1 MAAYIPTNSEDSRQM
16 LEKIG
21 VASVDELFESL
32 PNDLL
37 VDELDLP
44 AGMSEM
50 ELQDFFA
57 RLGKK
62 NKVYNEV
69 WRGAG
74 AYKHFIPAAVD
85 EILSHE
91 SFVTSY
97 TPYQAEISQG
107 ILQSIFE
114 YQTSVCEL
122 TGLDVSNA
130 SAYDGASA
138 FAEACRMTLMRKKD
152 IVLLAGSIHPAYKKT
167 AMTYFEGGDARFIE
181 IPAGPDGLIDQNKL
195 KEAMTDEVAAIALQ
209 QPNYLGLFE
218 NAKEIND
225 LAHEND
231 ALGIMVVNPATLGVM
246 ATPADQGADI
256 AVGDGQ
262 PFGMPLS
269 FGGPYLGFMATTQK
283 LTRQL
288 PGRIV
293 GQTTDTEGR
302 RVFVLTLQA
311 REQHIRR
318 EKASSNL
325 CTNQALCAMRMQ
337 CFLSAI
343 GPDGLERMGQL
354 SYYNA
359 HRLEEELAKHGYER
373 EVDTTYFNEFVTT
386 TPIPAKEVE
395 AKLAKAGILS
405 GLPLDENRMLWCA
418 TELNDERA
426 LNHLIAALTEEK
438 EVDSCC

>member
-1 MAAYIPTNSEDSRQM
+1 MAAYIPTNAEDSKVM

-21 VASVDELFESL
+21 VDSMDELFQSL
-32 PNDLL
+32 PKDLL
-37 VDELDLP
+37 VDELNLP
-44 AGMSEM
+44 DGMSEM

-57 RLGKK
+57 RLGAK
-62 NKVYNEV
+62 NKVYKEV

-74 AYKHFIPAAVD
+74 AYKHFVPAAVD

-138 FAEACRMTLMRKKD
+138 FAEACRMTLTRKRD
-152 IVLLAGSIHPAYKKT
+152 IVILAGNIHPAYKKT
-167 AMTYFEGGDARFIE
+167 AMTYFVGGDARFIE
-181 IPAGPDGLIDQNKL
+181 VPAGPDGLIDKDKL
-195 KEAMTDEVAAIALQ
+195 KEAMTDEVSAIALQ
-209 QPNYLGLFE
+209 QPNYYGLFE
-218 NAKEIND
+218 DAESINEI
-225 LAHEND
+225 AHD
-231 ALGIMVVNPATLGVM
+231 AGALGIMVVNPATLGVM
-246 ATPADQGADI
+246 ASPADQGADI

-325 CTNQALCAMRMQ
+325 CTNQALCAMRMN

-359 HRLEEELAKHGYER
+359 HRLEEALAKLGFER
-373 EVDTTYFNEFVTT
+373 EVDTPYFNEFVTT
-386 TPIPAKEVE
+386 SPVSAKEVE
-395 AKLAKAGILS
+395 AKLADAGILS
-405 GLPLDENRMLWCA
+405 GLPLDDNRILWAA
-418 TELNDERA
+418 TELNDGRA
-426 LNHLIAALTEEK
+426 LDRLVAVLSEMK
-438 EVDSCC
+438 EDA